1 MIVAL
6 NNKCNLNNKEFES
19 YIDELTN
26 INTEHKIILCPTYL
40 HISLAEKKVAQKID
54 LGAQNVSC
62 NIKGAHTGEVSA
74 EQLKSFNVSYCI
86 VGHSERR
93 AEERETNEEIKE
105 KIIRLF
111 EQDITPILCIGE
123 TREERESNTYKNVI
137 SEELSVA
144 LDSLPSKQKER
155 VIIAYEPIW
164 SIGTGLIPTNE
175 QIEEVNNFIKSK
187 YNNKVLY
194 GGSANDKNID
204 ELKKCSSIDGYLL
217 GGLSLK
223 PDNLQDFVN
232 KL

>member
-6 NNKCNLNNKEFES
+6 NNKCNLTKDEFNN
-19 YIDELTN
+19 YINELN
-26 INTEHKIILCPTYL
+26 KISTENQLILCPTFL
-40 HISLAEKKVAQKID
+40 HVPSASEKANSNID

-62 NIKGAHTGEVSA
+62 NTKGAHTGEISA
-74 EQLKSFNVSYCI
+74 EQLKSFDVKYCI

-105 KIIRLF
+105 KIVRLF

-123 TREERESNTYKNVI
+123 SKEERENNTYKEVI
-137 SEELSVA
+137 TEELSVA
-144 LDSLPSKQKER
+144 LDSLPEEQKNR

-164 SIGTGLIPTNE
+164 SIGTGLIPTND

-204 ELKKCSSIDGYLL
+204 ELKKCSTIDGYLL

-223 PDNLQDFVN
+223 PTNLQDFVN

>member
-6 NNKCNLNNKEFES
+6 NNKCNLGKQEFKDYLEN
-19 YIDELTN
+19 LKKVV
-26 INTEHKIILCPTYL
+26 TEHEMILAPSTL
-40 HISLAEKKVAQKID
+40 NIALAEN
-54 LGAQNVSC
+54 LGNIALAGQNVGTEG
-62 NIKGAHTGEVSA
+62 KGAHTGEVSA
-74 EQLKSFNVSYCI
+74 EQLKTFGATYCI

-93 AEERETNEEIKE
+93 KDQKEPNEEIKE
-105 KIIRLF
+105 KILRLF

-123 TREERESNTYKNVI
+123 SKEERENATYKEVI

-144 LDSLPSKQKER
+144 LDSLPEEQKNK

-164 SIGTGLIPTNE
+164 SIGTGLIPTND
-175 QIEEVNNFIKSK
+175 QIEEINTFIKEK

-194 GGSANDKNID
+194 GGSANEKNID
-204 ELKKCSSIDGYLL
+204 ELKKCSTIDGYLL

-223 PDNLQDFVN
+223 PINLQEFVN

>member
-6 NNKCNLNNKEFES
+6 NNKCNLTKEEFEK
-19 YIDELTN
+19 YIGELTN
-26 INTEHKIILCPTYL
+26 IKSNHQLKLCPTFL
-40 HISLAEKKVAQKID
+40 HVGTASEKINGKID

-62 NIKGAHTGEVSA
+62 NTKGAHTGEVSA
-74 EQLKSFNVSYCI
+74 EQLNSFGVTYCI

-93 AEERETNEEIKE
+93 AEEKETNEEIKE
-105 KIIRLF
+105 KIERLF
-111 EQDITPILCIGE
+111 EYNITPILCIGE
-123 TREERESNTYKNVI
+123 SREEREANTYKEVI
-137 SEELSVA
+137 TEELSVA
-144 LDSLPSKQKER
+144 LDSLPEEQRNR

-175 QIEEVNNFIKSK
+175 QIEEVNNFIKAK

-194 GGSANDKNID
+194 GGSANDNNID

>member
-6 NNKCNLNNKEFES
+6 NNKCNLTNEEFKS
-19 YIDELTN
+19 YIEELTS
-26 INTEHKIILCPTYL
+26 IKTDHQMILCPTYL
-40 HISLAEKKVAQKID
+40 HVALAADKVAGIID

-62 NIKGAHTGEVSA
+62 NTKGAHTGEVSA
-74 EQLKSFNVSYCI
+74 EQLKSFGVSYCI

-93 AEERETNEEIKE
+93 AEEKETNKEIKA
-105 KIIRLF
+105 KIERLF
-111 EQDITPILCIGE
+111 EEDITPILCIGE
-123 TREERESNTYKNVI
+123 SREEREANTYKEVI
-137 SEELSVA
+137 TEELSVA
-144 LDSLPSKQKER
+144 LDSLPEEQKNR

-164 SIGTGLIPTNE
+164 SIGTGLIPTND
-175 QIEEVNNFIKSK
+175 QIAEVNDFIKSK

-204 ELKKCSSIDGYLL
+204 ELKKVSSIDGYLL

-223 PDNLQDFVN
+223 PINLQDFVN

>member
-204 ELKKCSSIDGYLL
+204 ELKKCFSIDGYLL

-223 PDNLQDFVN
+223 PANLQDFVN

>member
-6 NNKCNLNNKEFES
+6 NNKCNLTKEEFGK
-19 YIDELTN
+19 YIGELTN
-26 INTEHKIILCPTYL
+26 IKSNHQLILCPTFL
-40 HISLAEKKVAQKID
+40 HVGTASEKINGRID

-62 NIKGAHTGEVSA
+62 NTKGAHTGEVSA
-74 EQLKSFNVSYCI
+74 EQLNSFGVTYCI

-93 AEERETNEEIKE
+93 AEEKETNEEIKE
-105 KIIRLF
+105 KIERLF
-111 EQDITPILCIGE
+111 EYNITPILCIGE
-123 TREERESNTYKNVI
+123 SREEREANTYKEVI
-137 SEELSVA
+137 TEELSVA
-144 LDSLPSKQKER
+144 LDSLPEEQRNR

-164 SIGTGLIPTNE
+164 SIGTGLIPTND
-175 QIEEVNNFIKSK
+175 QIEEVNNFIKAK

-194 GGSANDKNID
+194 GGSANDNNID

-223 PDNLQDFVN
+223 PSNLQDFVN